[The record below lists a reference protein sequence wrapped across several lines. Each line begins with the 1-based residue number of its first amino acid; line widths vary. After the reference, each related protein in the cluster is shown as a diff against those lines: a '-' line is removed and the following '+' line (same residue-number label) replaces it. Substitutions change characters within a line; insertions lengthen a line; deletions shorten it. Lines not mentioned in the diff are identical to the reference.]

1 MLKLRTQ
8 DISALYLGE
17 TKIKRAY
24 LGETLVFEGSKP
36 SRLPEGYTE
45 VEYIESSGTQYID
58 TGVKPSD
65 SLIFYVDF
73 YIGSLKYMTPCLF
86 GCLLN
91 QVHTTFN
98 IGRSSKMPV
107 LLQSLIMRIFSNL
120 LKS

>member
-1 MLKLRTQ
+1 MLKLGTQ

-24 LGETLVFEGSKP
+24 LGESLVFEGSKP